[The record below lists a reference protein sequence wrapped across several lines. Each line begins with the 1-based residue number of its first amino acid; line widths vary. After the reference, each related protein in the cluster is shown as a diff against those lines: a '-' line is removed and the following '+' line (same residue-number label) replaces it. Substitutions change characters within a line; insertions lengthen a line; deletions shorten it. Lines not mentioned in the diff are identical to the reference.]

1 MHCNYFQGDCL
12 LPNLLGKFYDQQQ
25 HCDVTFQLQDGST
38 VQAKINLSSFPFLF
52 LKKQAH
58 KLFLAVASPVFE
70 GMFFGPLADKGLR
83 EVMRLQMSTFF
94 LALHCI
100 ALMACDNHSVLQI
113 CIKYPW
119 YEV

>member
-1 MHCNYFQGDCL
+1 MISS
-12 LPNLLGKFYDQQQ
+12 
-25 HCDVTFQLQDGST
+25 ST
-38 VQAKINLSSFPFLF
+38 VMSLSNYRMGQLYRQREICQVFHFF

-100 ALMACDNHSVLQI
+100 ALH
-113 CIKYPW
+113 CIDGL
-119 YEV
+119 

>member
-38 VQAKINLSSFPFLF
+38 VQAKRNLSSFSFLF

-100 ALMACDNHSVLQI
+100 ALMACDNHSVYNSVSLYY
-113 CIKYPW
+113 KL
-119 YEV
+119 